1 MQQQAAAKLAGRAPP
16 GLLACAER
24 LCSQAGIQQ
33 EGHCQQQDTDRVSA
47 AAGQLHT
54 ADLRELHRL
63 VLLLRRVRASAG
75 RQPLPEAVGLVLRDS
90 GLLPWLQQGMAASPG
105 SESGQEAAAFAEELP
120 APLRRALHKTQQL
133 MEERQGAQ
141 QEASAASSGASN
153 GFEAP
158 ALAGGTSAAA
168 ARGLSSSQQQQAGDE
183 LLQELL
189 SRLAQDTAADE
200 GCDGSEREQQQQPP
214 PQQAGEGQQGE
225 GGKQGSAPQSP
236 GAITISTIHAA
247 KGLEW
252 RVVLMPS
259 VCEGVLPLP
268 LFTDQSQAAAAAA
281 GAAGGEDSSEADYGA
296 CQRAHV
302 EEERRLFHV
311 AATRARDRLLVS
323 YVQPPPPAAPPDPG
337 GRCGHCCC
345 RILLA
350 PATVNTQQ

>member
-1 MQQQAAAKLAGRAPP
+1 V
-16 GLLACAER
+16 CAER

-63 VLLLRRVRASAG
+63 VLLLRGVRAAAG
-75 RQPLPEAVGLVLRDS
+75 RQPLPEAVGLVLWDS
-90 GLLPWLQQGMAASPG
+90 GLLAWLQQQGLAAAPG
-105 SESGQEAAAFAEELP
+105 SGSRQEAAAFGEELP
-120 APLRRALHKTQQL
+120 GPLGRAIHKAQQL
-133 MEERQGAQ
+133 MQERQRAK
-141 QEASAASSGASN
+141 QETVAGSSGASD

-158 ALAGGTSAAA
+158 AAAGGTSAAA
-168 ARGLSSSQQQQAGDE
+168 VRDACGQQQQAGDE
-183 LLQELL
+183 LLLQELL

-200 GCDGSEREQQQQPP
+200 GCDGSEREQQQQPQQ
-214 PQQAGEGQQGE
+214 QQAEEGQQGE
-225 GGKQGSAPQSP
+225 GGQQEGAPQSP

-259 VCEGVLPLP
+259 MCEGALPLP

-323 YVQPPPPAAPPDPG
+323 YVQPPPPAAPPYPG
-337 GRCGHCCC
+337 GRCCC